1 MAGLSFTFYHAQ
13 QRQKLV
19 SVTLVLFVSK
29 KVNCRNSLSLF
40 FNVWQLSENLIKEK
54 LIPVN
59 KNSLLYPQESVFLS
73 LSKGKHFPI
82 FTDKTI

>member
-19 SVTLVLFVSK
+19 CVTLALFVLR
-29 KVNCRNSLSLF
+29 KVNSRNLF
-40 FNVWQLSENLIKEK
+40 FLFSNVWQSSGNLVKEK
-54 LIPVN
+54 LISVN
-59 KNSLLYPQESVFLS
+59 KNSLLYPLESVFLS